1 MSLSLQRPR
10 PSLEALLACAS
21 LLLCLHDI
29 QACPCVWL
37 LHFFMKLLH
46 IPLINP
52 LRVVKVASSFRRS
65 ALNSSGCL
73 SAEHTGRHAPACVVA
88 CCLHIKPASHPWC
101 VTINYTAVPSS
112 TKIINSCYNDLYETS
127 QVAPTSGILITD
139 RVTGRAVGVITGSAL
154 LGGLWLSDQHEM
166 AHRAAGRS
174 TLQWMSPRGGFGSG
188 W

>member
-1 MSLSLQRPR
+1 
-10 PSLEALLACAS
+10 
-21 LLLCLHDI
+21 
-29 QACPCVWL
+29 
-37 LHFFMKLLH
+37 MKLLH

-52 LRVVKVASSFRRS
+52 LQMVKVASSFRRS
-65 ALNSSGCL
+65 ALNSSCCL
-73 SAEHTGRHAPACVVA
+73 SAEHTGRRAPACVVA
-88 CCLHIKPASHPWC
+88 CCLHIKPASHPLC

-127 QVAPTSGILITD
+127 QVAPTSGISITD

-154 LGGLWLSDQHEM
+154 LGVLWLSDQHEM

-174 TLQWMSPRGGFGSG
+174 TLQWMSQRGGLWLWMIGLRA